1 MTRVTFPFD
10 LSQQVPLAHQEEG
23 VLENLIRGALS
34 LGLVKIVHVELP
46 DEGRKVVMFEVLRQ
60 NLLPK

>member
-1 MTRVTFPFD
+1 
-10 LSQQVPLAHQEEG
+10 
-23 VLENLIRGALS
+23 VLENLVGGALS

-46 DEGRKVVMFEVLRQ
+46 DEGRKVVMFEVLGQ